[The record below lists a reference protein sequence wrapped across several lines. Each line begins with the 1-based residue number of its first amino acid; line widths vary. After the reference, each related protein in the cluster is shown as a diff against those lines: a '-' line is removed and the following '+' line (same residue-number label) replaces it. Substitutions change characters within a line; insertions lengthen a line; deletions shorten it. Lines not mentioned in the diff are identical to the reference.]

1 MKKSYLYP
9 VIICG
14 SLLVALIGWLFF
26 FGYLETGKPQIDL
39 RGDISLV
46 GKNKKIEIMFS
57 DKKSGLAD
65 LKVDIAQDGKSQTI
79 FKEKIS
85 ARGVKERTISLTVNA
100 VEANLHEGPAVINIA
115 ASDYSFFKNQA
126 VLPQQVIIDIKPP
139 QIIFSGQ
146 TSYFNQGGTGFFAYL
161 VSKPP
166 EETGIYVNNY
176 FMPAFTTKINQRTV
190 YVVSF
195 ALPITANKEN
205 TNINIYARDKAGN
218 ETRVV
223 PAFFIKEKHSV
234 PTVSP
239 LVNLFYRQKCPN
251 FTPPIHNYGENHC
264 WNLLSISTRRCAR
277 ITIKKYK
284 IFAGKRRTKNSGREL
299 FCECAMPLPWPNLEI
314 NVLILSPVKLRA
326 APYTWVSTLLLR
338 CMPPSKRPTAESSF
352 LRRNW
357 EFTEMP

>member
-100 VEANLHEGPAVINIA
+100 VEANLHEGFVINIA

-126 VLPQQVIIDIKPP
+126 V
-139 QIIFSGQ
+139 
-146 TSYFNQGGTGFFAYL
+146 YL
-161 VSKPP
+161 SK
-166 EETGIYVNNY
+166 
-176 FMPAFTTKINQRTV
+176 
-190 YVVSF
+190 
-195 ALPITANKEN
+195 
-205 TNINIYARDKAGN
+205 
-218 ETRVV
+218 
-223 PAFFIKEKHSV
+223 
-234 PTVSP
+234 
-239 LVNLFYRQKCPN
+239 
-251 FTPPIHNYGENHC
+251 
-264 WNLLSISTRRCAR
+264 
-277 ITIKKYK
+277 
-284 IFAGKRRTKNSGREL
+284 
-299 FCECAMPLPWPNLEI
+299 
-314 NVLILSPVKLRA
+314 
-326 APYTWVSTLLLR
+326 
-338 CMPPSKRPTAESSF
+338 
-352 LRRNW
+352 
-357 EFTEMP
+357 